1 MPVGFK
7 NGTDGGVQIA
17 IDALHAAVRPHSFP
31 GVTEQGLA
39 GIVVTRGNPDT
50 HVILRGGHKGPNH
63 DAASV
68 QKTLG
73 ALRKSGLPA
82 RAMIDASHDNSGK
95 DHRRQPS
102 VASEVAAQI
111 AWGETGIVG
120 VMMESFIVE
129 GRQDL
134 TDGYRL
140 VYGQSITDA
149 CMAWETTVPVLR
161 ELAEAVRARR
171 SARAKS
177 GGNGTPSEQRDETLP
192 PST

>member
-1 MPVGFK
+1 
-7 NGTDGGVQIA
+7 
-17 IDALHAAVRPHSFP
+17 
-31 GVTEQGLA
+31 LA

-50 HVILRGGHKGPNH
+50 HVILRGGHRGPNH

-68 QKTLG
+68 QKTLA
-73 ALRKSGLPA
+73 ALRNSGLPV

-111 AWGETGIVG
+111 ASGETGIVG
-120 VMMESFIVE
+120 NMMESFLVE

-134 TDGYRL
+134 TDEYPL

-149 CMAWETTVPVLR
+149 CMDWETTVPVLR
-161 ELAEAVRARR
+161 ELA
-171 SARAKS
+171 KP
-177 GGNGTPSEQRDETLP
+177 GGNGTPSEQRDETSP